1 MPPLILGTLIGA
13 GTQLIM
19 QALGFGAG
27 SFQQRQEMEYNKE
40 MAEWNNALARE
51 NYDYQYKRES
61 APVMYNQY
69 REFLSPS
76 AAAQAA
82 GGITPNASL
91 SFAPAAQPSSISST
105 LAQMVGGSFNNIPSA
120 LSSFLPNML
129 GTPQSEELQKK
140 IDQIAKQNDLT
151 AEQIKQAQLLTT
163 KLLTVYA
170 EDASQAKII
179 TDKMR
184 IELRQ
189 ASFQLNKIRSEASKA
204 EADAEIANWKKDTM
218 KKFGFLPDMDVKS
231 MLINMILQGKSQAAI
246 DTLQATFEEFMTFGK
261 KKFREWW

>member
-1 MPPLILGTLIGA
+1 MDPLILGSLIAA
-13 GTQLIM
+13 GTQFIT

-27 SFQQRQEMEYNKE
+27 SYQQRQEMEYNKE
-40 MAEWNNALARE
+40 MAEWNNALARS

-61 APVMYNQY
+61 APAMYNQY
-69 REFLSPS
+69 RQFLTPS

-82 GGITPNASL
+82 GGITPSASL
-91 SFAPAAQPSSISST
+91 SFSSAAQPSSIASP
-105 LAQMVGGSFNNIPSA
+105 LAQMVGGSFNNLPSA
-120 LSSFLPNML
+120 LAQFLPNL
-129 GTPQSEELQKK
+129 PGTPQSEELQRK

-151 AEQIKQAQLLTT
+151 VEQIKQAQALTT
-163 KLLTVYA
+163 KVMQVYQ
-170 EDASQAKII
+170 EDASQAKIL

-204 EADAEIANWKKDTM
+204 DSEAEIANWRKETM

-231 MLINMILQGKSQAAI
+231 MLINMVLQGKSQAAI
-246 DTLQATFEEFMTFGK
+246 DTLQATLDDFLSIGK
-261 KKFREWW
+261 KKFREWF

>member
-13 GTQLIM
+13 GLNFIS

-40 MAEWNNALARE
+40 MAEWNNALARQ

-61 APVMYNQY
+61 APAMFNQY
-69 REFLSPS
+69 REFLTPS

-82 GGITPNASL
+82 GGITPSASL
-91 SFAPAAQPSSISST
+91 SFSPAAQPSSIAST
-105 LAQMVGGSFNNIPSA
+105 LAQQVGGSFNNVAGA
-120 LSSFLPNML
+120 LAGYLPNL
-129 GTPQSEELQKK
+129 PGTPQSEELQKK

-151 AEQIKQAQLLTT
+151 AEQIKQAQALTT
-163 KLLTVYA
+163 KVMQVYQ
-170 EDASQAKII
+170 EDASQAKIL
-179 TDKMR
+179 TDRMR

-204 EADAEIANWKKDTM
+204 DSEAEIANWRKETM

-231 MLINMILQGKSQAAI
+231 MLVNMILQGKSQAAI
-246 DTLQATFEEFMTFGK
+246 DTLQATLDEFLSIGK
-261 KKFREWW
+261 KKFREWY

>member
-1 MPPLILGTLIGA
+1 MDPFMIGFLIAA
-13 GTQLIM
+13 GTQFIS

-61 APVMYNQY
+61 APAMYNQY
-69 REFLSPS
+69 REFLTPS

-82 GGITPNASL
+82 GGITPSASL
-91 SFAPAAQPSSISST
+91 SFAPAAQPSSIAST
-105 LAQMVGGSFNNIPSA
+105 LAQQVGGSFNNIPSA
-120 LSSFLPNML
+120 LAQFLPNMP

-140 IDQIAKQNDLT
+140 IDNIAKQNDLT

-163 KLLTVYA
+163 KLFTVYS

-179 TDKMR
+179 TDRMR

-189 ASFQLNKIRSEASKA
+189 ASHQLSKIRSEASKA
-204 EADAEIANWKKDTM
+204 ESEAEIANWRKDTM

-231 MLINMILQGKSQAAI
+231 MLINMVLQGKSQAAI
-246 DTLQATFEEFMTFGK
+246 ETLQATFEEFMTIGK

>member
-27 SFQQRQEMEYNKE
+27 SYQQRQEMEYNKE

-61 APVMYNQY
+61 APAMYNQY
-69 REFLSPS
+69 RQFLTPS

-91 SFAPAAQPSSISST
+91 SFAPAAQPSSISSP

-120 LSSFLPNML
+120 LASFLPNMP
-129 GTPQSEELQKK
+129 GTPQSEEMQKR
-140 IDQIAKQNDLT
+140 IAQIAKQNDLT
-151 AEQIKQAQLLTT
+151 AEQIKQAQALTT
-163 KLLTVYA
+163 KVMQVYQ
-170 EDASQAKII
+170 EDASQAKIL
-179 TDKMR
+179 TDRMR

-204 EADAEIANWKKDTM
+204 DSEAEIANWRKETM

-231 MLINMILQGKSQAAI
+231 MLVNMILQGKSQAAI
-246 DTLQATFEEFMTFGK
+246 DTLQATLDEFLSIGK
-261 KKFREWW
+261 KKFREWY

>member
-19 QALGFGAG
+19 NALGFGAG

-40 MAEWNNALARE
+40 MAEWNNAMARE
-51 NYDYQYKRES
+51 NYDYQYRRES

-91 SFAPAAQPSSISST
+91 SFAPAAQPSSISSS

-120 LSSFLPNML
+120 LASFLPNL
-129 GTPQSEELQKK
+129 PGTPQSEELQKR
-140 IDQIAKQNDLT
+140 IAQIAKQNDLT
-151 AEQIKQAQLLTT
+151 DEQIKQAQALTT
-163 KLLTVYA
+163 KVFAVYQ
-170 EDASQAKII
+170 EDASQAKIL
-179 TDKMR
+179 TKKMT
-184 IELRQ
+184 IELNQ
-189 ASFQLNKIRSEASKA
+189 ASHQLSKIRSEASKA
-204 EADAEIANWKKDTM
+204 EADAGISNFLIDATATSDIHTHTHHDTILI
-218 KKFGFLPDMDVKS
+218 FLRPPAAA
-231 MLINMILQGKSQAAI
+231 QAAI
-246 DTLQATFEEFMTFGK
+246 ETLQATLDEFLSIGK

>member
-13 GTQLIM
+13 GLNFIS

-27 SFQQRQEMEYNKE
+27 SFQQKQEMEYNKE
-40 MAEWNNALARE
+40 QAEWNNALARQ

-69 REFLSPS
+69 RQFLTPS

-82 GGITPNASL
+82 GGITPSASL
-91 SFAPAAQPSSISST
+91 SFAPAAQPSSIAST
-105 LAQMVGGSFNNIPSA
+105 LAQQVGGSFNNVASA
-120 LSSFLPNML
+120 LAGYLPNL
-129 GTPQSEELQKK
+129 PGTPQSEELQKK
-140 IDQIAKQNDLT
+140 IEQIAKQNDLT
-151 AEQIKQAQLLTT
+151 AEQIKQAQALTT
-163 KLLTVYA
+163 KVMQVYL
-170 EDASQAKII
+170 EDASQAKLL
-179 TDKMR
+179 TDRMR

-189 ASFQLNKIRSEASKA
+189 ASHELNRIRSEASKA
-204 EADAEIANWKKDTM
+204 ESEAEIANWRKDTM

-246 DTLQATFEEFMTFGK
+246 DTLQATLDEFLSLGK
-261 KKFREWW
+261 KKIREWW

>member
-19 QALGFGAG
+19 NALGFGAG
-27 SFQQRQEMEYNKE
+27 SYQQRQEMEYNKE

-61 APVMYNQY
+61 APAMYNQY

-82 GGITPNASL
+82 GGITPSASL
-91 SFAPAAQPSSISST
+91 SFAPAAQPSSIASP

-120 LSSFLPNML
+120 LAQFLPNL
-129 GTPQSEELQKK
+129 PGTPQSEELQKQ
-140 IDQIAKQNDLT
+140 IDNIAKQSDLT
-151 AEQIKQAQLLTT
+151 TEQIKQAQALTT
-163 KLLTVYA
+163 KVFQVYQ
-170 EDASQAKII
+170 EDASQAKIL
-179 TDKMR
+179 TKKMT
-184 IELRQ
+184 IELNQ
-189 ASFQLNKIRSEASKA
+189 ASHTLNKIRSEASKA
-204 EADAEIANWKKDTM
+204 EADAEIANWRKDTM
-218 KKFGFLPDMDVKS
+218 KQFGFLPYMDVKS
-231 MLINMILQGKSQAAI
+231 MLINMVLQGKSQAAI
-246 DTLQATFEEFMTFGK
+246 ETLQATLDEFLSLGK

>member
-19 QALGFGAG
+19 NALGFGAG

-40 MAEWNNALARE
+40 MAEWNNAMARE

-61 APVMYNQY
+61 APAMYNQY
-69 REFLSPS
+69 REFLTPS

-82 GGITPNASL
+82 GGITPSASL
-91 SFAPAAQPSSISST
+91 SFAPAAQPSSIAST
-105 LAQMVGGSFNNIPSA
+105 LAQQVGGSFNNVASA
-120 LSSFLPNML
+120 LAGYLPNL
-129 GTPQSEELQKK
+129 PGTPQSEELQKK

-151 AEQIKQAQLLTT
+151 AEQLKQAQLLTT
-163 KLLTVYA
+163 KLLTVYQ

-189 ASFQLNKIRSEASKA
+189 ASFELNRIRSEASKA
-204 EADAEIANWKKDTM
+204 EAEAEISNWRKDTM

-231 MLINMILQGKSQAAI
+231 MLINMVLQGKSQAAI
-246 DTLQATFEEFMTFGK
+246 DTLQATFEEFLSLGK

>member
-1 MPPLILGTLIGA
+1 MDPLILGSLIAA
-13 GTQLIM
+13 GTQFIT

-27 SFQQRQEMEYNKE
+27 SYQQRQEMEYNKE

-61 APVMYNQY
+61 APAMYNQY
-69 REFLSPS
+69 REFLTPS

-82 GGITPNASL
+82 GGITPSASL
-91 SFAPAAQPSSISST
+91 SFAPASQPSSIAST
-105 LAQMVGGSFNNIPSA
+105 LAQQVGGSFNNVASA
-120 LSSFLPNML
+120 LAGYLPNL
-129 GTPQSEELQKK
+129 PGTPQSEELQKR
-140 IDQIAKQNDLT
+140 IEQIAKQNDLT
-151 AEQIKQAQLLTT
+151 AEQIKQAQALTT
-163 KLLTVYA
+163 KVMQVYQ
-170 EDASQAKII
+170 EDASQAKIL
-179 TDKMR
+179 TDRMR

-189 ASFQLNKIRSEASKA
+189 ASFQLNKIRSEASSA
-204 EADAEIANWKKDTM
+204 EADAEIANWRKDTI

-246 DTLQATFEEFMTFGK
+246 DTLQATLDEFLSIGK

>member
-1 MPPLILGTLIGA
+1 MDPLILGSLIAA
-13 GTQLIM
+13 GTQFIT

-27 SFQQRQEMEYNKE
+27 SYQQRQEMEYNKE

-51 NYDYQYKRES
+51 NYDYQYRRES
-61 APVMYNQY
+61 APAMYNQY

-105 LAQMVGGSFNNIPSA
+105 LAQQVGGSWNNIPSA
-120 LSSFLPNML
+120 LASFLPNMS
-129 GTPQSEELQKK
+129 GTPQSEEMQKR
-140 IDQIAKQNDLT
+140 IAQIAKQNDLT
-151 AEQIKQAQLLTT
+151 DEQIKQAQALTT
-163 KLLTVYA
+163 KVFQVYQ
-170 EDASQAKII
+170 EDASQAKIL
-179 TDKMR
+179 TKKMT
-184 IELRQ
+184 IELNQ
-189 ASFQLNKIRSEASKA
+189 ASHQLSKIRSEASKA

-231 MLINMILQGKSQAAI
+231 MLINMVLQGKSQAAI
-246 DTLQATFEEFMTFGK
+246 ETLQATLDEFLSIGK
-261 KKFREWW
+261 KKFREWF